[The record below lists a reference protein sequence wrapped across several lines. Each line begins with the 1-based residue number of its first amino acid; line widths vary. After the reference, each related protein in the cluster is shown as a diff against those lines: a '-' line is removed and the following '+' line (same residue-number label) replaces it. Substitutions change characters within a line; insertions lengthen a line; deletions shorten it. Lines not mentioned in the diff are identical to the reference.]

1 MSDIRETRRSH
12 EIQEVHASDNK
23 GRDEGPELAPYQ
35 TPDAD
40 LESGDAREKKTSS
53 PQLESYNDGDS
64 QQSRVG
70 SVRGDDHAKW
80 QWSVTY
86 VYRRFRPLFHLAF
99 WLVWTA

>member
-1 MSDIRETRRSH
+1 MSDIQEARRSR
-12 EIQEVHASDNK
+12 EIQEVHAGDNK
-23 GRDEGPELAPYQ
+23 GRDEGPELVPYH

-40 LESGDAREKKTSS
+40 LESGDAREKKTGS

-64 QQSRVG
+64 QSRVG

-80 QWSVTY
+80 EWNISY
-86 VYRRFRPLFHLAF
+86 IYRRFKPLFHLSF